1 MNYEQFSH
9 TINNKEKSIFL
20 VDMTQELEHFFS
32 TLAQRGIGK
41 YLRQGKRIGII
52 VNKKWFSS
60 GIICRNCWFVP
71 ECKRC
76 SIGVSYHKLD
86 SGDQIWLCHICKT
99 QYNLPTKCDKCWS
112 EKIKWYGMG
121 TQKVQEYLQQEFGA
135 KSLIIESEK
144 ANSEKKIK
152 NIMEE
157 LQQKKNEYPILIG
170 TSLLSTAI
178 PSYPLD
184 LVIFLNADMGLNIPD
199 YNVGEKNFNLL
210 YHTFLHHQNAQFV
223 IQTFNPEQYSIRHA
237 CKLDEDGFWE
247 EENEFRKAH
256 NYPPFA
262 DLCVLLYKNEVEE
275 KVFTKVDKLH
285 KELLY
290 LKEKYQFHDLEI
302 YSTPPLIYKIF
313 GKYRYNIILKWTNLR
328 NFMDIVY
335 TKLNLVGK
343 HFKVNWNADSIV

>member
-9 TINNKEKSIFL
+9 TKNDKEKNIFL

-60 GIICRNCWFVP
+60 GVICRDCWFVP
-71 ECKRC
+71 QCKRC
-76 SIGVSYHKLD
+76 SVSINYHKLE
-86 SGDQIWLCHICKT
+86 SGDQIWLCHICKA
-99 QYNLPTKCDKCWS
+99 QYNLPDTCDNCHWHN
-112 EKIKWYGMG
+112 IKWFGMG

-135 KSLIIESEK
+135 TSLIIESSK
-144 ANSEKKIK
+144 ANSVNKIGK
-152 NIMEE
+152 IMDE
-157 LQQKKNEYPILIG
+157 LNQKKNEYPILIW

-184 LVIFLNADMGLNIPD
+184 LVIFLNADLGLNIPD
-199 YNVGEKNFNLL
+199 YNVWEKNFNLL
-210 YHTFLHHQNAQFV
+210 YHTFLNHNKAQFV
-223 IQTFNPEQYSIRHA
+223 VQTFNPEQYSIRYA
-237 CKLDEDGFWE
+237 CKLDEEGFWK
-247 EENEFRKAH
+247 EENAFRQEHK
-256 NYPPFA
+256 YPPFT

-275 KVFTKVDKLH
+275 KLFTRVDKLY

-290 LKEKYQFHDLEI
+290 LKEKYQFDDLEI

-335 TKLNLVGK
+335 TKLNLVSK
-343 HFKVNWNADSIV
+343 NFKVDWNADSIV